1 MSFETRGTKE
11 NPYHLSIGAVVEDN
25 GKYALIKKSD
35 GYYTLPRE
43 TTYSNE
49 SIEDT
54 LMRGMSEELSVIVKV
69 HKFLGG
75 LLIKFNHSDG
85 SEIDKTTTYFLCSK
99 VGDSKRVPED
109 SEIDDEIFWVSKDE
123 LESKLN
129 ACKNPEANIVKRL

>member
-11 NPYHLSIGAVVEDN
+11 NPYHLSIGAIVEDSSR
-25 GKYALIKKSD
+25 YALIKKSD

-54 LMRGMSEELSVIVKV
+54 LVRGMSEELGVIVKV
-69 HKFLGG
+69 RKFLGG

-85 SEIDKTTTYFLCSK
+85 KEIDKTTTYFLCSK
-99 VGDSKRVPED
+99 IGDSKRVPED
-109 SEIDDEIFWVSKDE
+109 SEVNDEISWVSKDE
-123 LESKLN
+123 LKKKLDS
-129 ACKNPEANIVKRL
+129 CKNPEADIVRRL